1 MNTIL
6 GVAAACFCVAAV
18 LAIAAVFSVCRK
30 LRLLVSNQLELAQ
43 REVVRRLSDLG
54 RRLDAVESRLFNLG
68 SELNEVN
75 QRLDA
80 VGNRLSDLDREL
92 NGISTAVIPD
102 DSAARRAK
110 TEVDKFNEGLF
121 NILTYNG
128 SRKSE
133 DK

>member
-6 GVAAACFCVAAV
+6 GIAAACFCVAAV

-30 LRLLVSNQLELAQ
+30 LRLRMSNQLERAQ
-43 REVVRRLSDLG
+43 REVGS
-54 RRLDAVESRLFNLG
+54 RLDAVESRLFGLG
-68 SELNEVN
+68 GKLNEAN

-80 VGNRLSDLDREL
+80 VGSRLSDLDGKL

-128 SRKSE
+128 SRKPE

>member
-6 GVAAACFCVAAV
+6 MIATACFCAAAV
-18 LAIAAVFSVCRK
+18 LAIAVVFSVCRK
-30 LRLLVSNQLELAQ
+30 LRLHMSNQLEQAQ
-43 REVVRRLSDLG
+43 RESVSRISDLDG
-54 RRLDAVESRLFNLG
+54 K
-68 SELNEVN
+68 LNEVN

-110 TEVDKFNEGLF
+110 AEVDKFNEGIY
-121 NILTYNG
+121 NIMTYNG
-128 SRKSE
+128 SRKPE

>member
-6 GVAAACFCVAAV
+6 GIAAACFCVAAV
-18 LAIAAVFSVCRK
+18 LAIAAVFAVCRK
-30 LRLLVSNQLELAQ
+30 LRLRMSNQLELAQ
-43 REVVRRLSDLG
+43 REVGRQLSDLDG
-54 RRLDAVESRLFNLG
+54 K
-68 SELNEVN
+68 LNEVN

-110 TEVDKFNEGLF
+110 AEVDKFNEGLF

-128 SRKSE
+128 SRKPE

>member
-6 GVAAACFCVAAV
+6 GIAAACFCVAAV
-18 LAIAAVFSVCRK
+18 LAIAAVFAVCRK
-30 LRLLVSNQLELAQ
+30 LRLRMSNQLEQAQ
-43 REVVRRLSDLG
+43 REVVRRLSDLDG
-54 RRLDAVESRLFNLG
+54 KLNEINQRIDAVKSW
-68 SELNEVN
+68 
-75 QRLDA
+75 
-80 VGNRLSDLDREL
+80 LSDLDREL
-92 NGISTAVIPD
+92 NGISTAVMPD

-128 SRKSE
+128 SRKPE

>member
-6 GVAAACFCVAAV
+6 GIAAAFFCVAAV

-30 LRLLVSNQLELAQ
+30 LRRLFMSNQLEQAQ
-43 REVVRRLSDLG
+43 QEAGS
-54 RRLDAVESRLFNLG
+54 RLDAVESRLFGLG
-68 SELNEVN
+68 GKLNEVN

-80 VGNRLSDLDREL
+80 VGNRLSDLHREL

-102 DSAARRAK
+102 DSAARRAN

-128 SRKSE
+128 SRKPE

>member
-6 GVAAACFCVAAV
+6 MIAAACFCVAAV
-18 LAIAAVFSVCRK
+18 LAIGTVFAVCRK
-30 LRLLVSNQLELAQ
+30 LRLRMSNQLEQAK
-43 REVVRRLSDLG
+43 REAVRRLSDLDG
-54 RRLDAVESRLFNLG
+54 K
-68 SELNEVN
+68 LNEVN

-80 VGNRLSDLDREL
+80 VGSLFSDFDRKLD
-92 NGISTAVIPD
+92 GIGTAVIPD

-128 SRKSE
+128 SRKPE

>member
-6 GVAAACFCVAAV
+6 GIAAACFCVAAV
-18 LAIAAVFSVCRK
+18 LAIAVVFSTCRK
-30 LRLLVSNQLELAQ
+30 LKLLVLDQLDRAR
-43 REVVRRLSDLG
+43 RETG
-54 RRLDAVESRLFNLG
+54 RRLDAVDRKLDESNR
-68 SELNEVN
+68 
-75 QRLDA
+75 RLDA
-80 VGNRLSDLDREL
+80 VDSLLSGLDRKL
-92 NGISTAVIPD
+92 DGISTAVIPD

-128 SRKSE
+128 SRKPE

>member
-6 GVAAACFCVAAV
+6 GIAAACFCVTAV

-30 LRLLVSNQLELAQ
+30 LRLRMLRMSNQLECAQ
-43 REVVRRLSDLG
+43 REVARRLSDLDG
-54 RRLDAVESRLFNLG
+54 K
-68 SELNEVN
+68 LNEAN

-80 VGNRLSDLDREL
+80 VGNRLSDLHREI

-128 SRKSE
+128 SRKPE

>member
-6 GVAAACFCVAAV
+6 GIAAAAV
-18 LAIAAVFSVCRK
+18 VFSVCRK
-30 LRLLVSNQLELAQ
+30 LRLRMSNQLEQAQ
-43 REVVRRLSDLG
+43 REVGRQLSDLDG
-54 RRLDAVESRLFNLG
+54 KLNEINQRIDSVGNRLFNLG
-68 SELNEVN
+68 RKLNETN

-80 VGNRLSDLDREL
+80 VWNRLSDLDRKL
-92 NGISTAVIPD
+92 DGISTAVIPD

-128 SRKSE
+128 SRKPE

>member
-6 GVAAACFCVAAV
+6 GIAAACFCVAAV
-18 LAIAAVFSVCRK
+18 LAIAAVFAVCRK
-30 LRLLVSNQLELAQ
+30 LRLRTNELELAR
-43 REVVRRLSDLG
+43 REAVSRFSDLDQ
-54 RRLDAVESRLFNLG
+54 RLDAVESRLFNLG

-80 VGNRLSDLDREL
+80 VGNRLSDLHREL

-128 SRKSE
+128 SRKPE

>member
-6 GVAAACFCVAAV
+6 GIAAACFCVTAV

-30 LRLLVSNQLELAQ
+30 LRLRMSNQLECAQ
-43 REVVRRLSDLG
+43 REVARRLSDLDG
-54 RRLDAVESRLFNLG
+54 K
-68 SELNEVN
+68 LNEAN
-75 QRLDA
+75 QRLDV
-80 VGNRLSDLDREL
+80 VGNRLSDLYREI

-128 SRKSE
+128 SRKPE

>member
-6 GVAAACFCVAAV
+6 GIAAACFCVAAV
-18 LAIAAVFSVCRK
+18 LAIAAVFAVCRK
-30 LRLLVSNQLELAQ
+30 LRLRTNQLERAQ
-43 REVVRRLSDLG
+43 REVASRLSDLDG
-54 RRLDAVESRLFNLG
+54 K
-68 SELNEVN
+68 LNEAN

-80 VGNRLSDLDREL
+80 VGNRLSDLYREL

-128 SRKSE
+128 SRKPE

>member
-6 GVAAACFCVAAV
+6 GIAAACFCVAAV

-30 LRLLVSNQLELAQ
+30 LRLRMLRMSNQLEQAQ
-43 REVVRRLSDLG
+43 REAVSRLSDLDG
-54 RRLDAVESRLFNLG
+54 K
-68 SELNEVN
+68 LNEAN

-80 VGNRLSDLDREL
+80 VGNRLSDLHREI

-128 SRKSE
+128 SRKPE

>member
-6 GVAAACFCVAAV
+6 GIAAACFCVAAV

-30 LRLLVSNQLELAQ
+30 LKLLVSNQLELAQ
-43 REVVRRLSDLG
+43 REVVRRLSDLDG
-54 RRLDAVESRLFNLG
+54 K
-68 SELNEVN
+68 LNETN
-75 QRLDA
+75 QRLDT
-80 VGNRLSDLDREL
+80 VWNRLSDLDRKL
-92 NGISTAVIPD
+92 DGISTAVIPD

-110 TEVDKFNEGLF
+110 AEVDKFNEGLF

-128 SRKSE
+128 SRKPE

>member
-6 GVAAACFCVAAV
+6 MIAAACFCVAAV

-30 LRLLVSNQLELAQ
+30 LKLLVSNQLERAQ
-43 REVVRRLSDLG
+43 RETGRRLEAVERKLYESN
-54 RRLDAVESRLFNLG
+54 RRLDAVESMF
-68 SELNEVN
+68 
-75 QRLDA
+75 
-80 VGNRLSDLDREL
+80 SDLDRKL
-92 NGISTAVIPD
+92 DGISTAVIPD

-128 SRKSE
+128 SRKPE

>member
-6 GVAAACFCVAAV
+6 GIAAACFCVAAV

-30 LRLLVSNQLELAQ
+30 LRLFMSNQLERAQ
-43 REVVRRLSDLG
+43 LEAG
-54 RRLDAVESRLFNLG
+54 RRIDAVEHQLF
-68 SELNEVN
+68 
-75 QRLDA
+75 
-80 VGNRLSDLDREL
+80 DLDRKLDE
-92 NGISTAVIPD
+92 ISTAVIPD

-110 TEVDKFNEGLF
+110 TEIDKFNEGLF

-128 SRKSE
+128 SRKPE

>member
-6 GVAAACFCVAAV
+6 MIATVCFCAAAV
-18 LAIAAVFSVCRK
+18 LAIGTVFAVCRK
-30 LRLLVSNQLELAQ
+30 LKLLVSNQLKLVSNQLDRAQ
-43 REVVRRLSDLG
+43 WETG
-54 RRLDAVESRLFNLG
+54 RRLDAAESLF
-68 SELNEVN
+68 
-75 QRLDA
+75 
-80 VGNRLSDLDREL
+80 SDLNRKLD
-92 NGISTAVIPD
+92 GISTAVIPD

-128 SRKSE
+128 SRKPE

>member
-6 GVAAACFCVAAV
+6 MIAAACFCVAAV
-18 LAIAAVFSVCRK
+18 LAIGTVFAVCRK
-30 LRLLVSNQLELAQ
+30 LKLLVSNQLERAQ
-43 REVVRRLSDLG
+43 WETGRQLDVLDRKLDESN
-54 RRLDAVESRLFNLG
+54 RRLDAVENLF
-68 SELNEVN
+68 
-75 QRLDA
+75 
-80 VGNRLSDLDREL
+80 SDLNRKLD
-92 NGISTAVIPD
+92 GISTAVIPN

-128 SRKSE
+128 SRKPE

>member
-6 GVAAACFCVAAV
+6 GIAAACFCVAAV
-18 LAIAAVFSVCRK
+18 LAIAAVFAVCRK
-30 LRLLVSNQLELAQ
+30 LRLRILRMSNQLEQAQ
-43 REVVRRLSDLG
+43 REVGRRLSDLH
-54 RRLDAVESRLFNLG
+54 
-68 SELNEVN
+68 
-75 QRLDA
+75 
-80 VGNRLSDLDREL
+80 REL

-128 SRKSE
+128 SRKPE

>member
-6 GVAAACFCVAAV
+6 GIAAACFCVTAV

-30 LRLLVSNQLELAQ
+30 LRLRTNELEQAK
-43 REVVRRLSDLG
+43 REVVRRLSDLDG
-54 RRLDAVESRLFNLG
+54 K
-68 SELNEVN
+68 LNEVN

-80 VGNRLSDLDREL
+80 VGNRLSDLYREI

-128 SRKSE
+128 SRKPE

>member
-6 GVAAACFCVAAV
+6 GIAAACFCVAAI

-30 LRLLVSNQLELAQ
+30 LRLRMSNQLEQAK
-43 REVVRRLSDLG
+43 REAVRRLSDLDG
-54 RRLDAVESRLFNLG
+54 K
-68 SELNEVN
+68 LNEVN

-80 VGNRLSDLDREL
+80 VGSLFSDFDRKLD
-92 NGISTAVIPD
+92 GIGTAVIPD

-128 SRKSE
+128 SRKPE

>member
-6 GVAAACFCVAAV
+6 GIAAACFCVAAV
-18 LAIAAVFSVCRK
+18 LAIAASFSVCRK
-30 LRLLVSNQLELAQ
+30 LRLRMSNQLEQAQ
-43 REVVRRLSDLG
+43 RKVVSRLSDLDG
-54 RRLDAVESRLFNLG
+54 K
-68 SELNEVN
+68 LNEVN

-80 VGNRLSDLDREL
+80 VGNRLSDLYREL

-110 TEVDKFNEGLF
+110 AEVDKFNEGLY
-121 NILTYNG
+121 NIMTYNG
-128 SRKSE
+128 SHKPE

>member
-6 GVAAACFCVAAV
+6 GIAAACFCVAAV
-18 LAIAAVFSVCRK
+18 LAIAAVFAVCRK
-30 LRLLVSNQLELAQ
+30 LRLRTNELELAR
-43 REVVRRLSDLG
+43 REAVSRFSDL
-54 RRLDAVESRLFNLG
+54 D
-68 SELNEVN
+68 

-80 VGNRLSDLDREL
+80 VGNRLSDLHREL

-128 SRKSE
+128 SRKPE

>member
-6 GVAAACFCVAAV
+6 MLAAACFCVAAV
-18 LAIAAVFSVCRK
+18 LAIAVVFSTCRK
-30 LRLLVSNQLELAQ
+30 LKLLVSNQLERAKL
-43 REVVRRLSDLG
+43 ETCSRLDAVDRKLDDYN
-54 RRLDAVESRLFNLG
+54 RRLDAVESL
-68 SELNEVN
+68 
-75 QRLDA
+75 
-80 VGNRLSDLDREL
+80 LSGLDRKL
-92 NGISTAVIPD
+92 DGIGTAVIPD

-128 SRKSE
+128 SNKPE

>member
-6 GVAAACFCVAAV
+6 GIAAACFCVAAV
-18 LAIAAVFSVCRK
+18 LAIAAVFAVCRK
-30 LRLLVSNQLELAQ
+30 LMLRTNELEQAK
-43 REVVRRLSDLG
+43 REVVSRLSDLH
-54 RRLDAVESRLFNLG
+54 
-68 SELNEVN
+68 
-75 QRLDA
+75 
-80 VGNRLSDLDREL
+80 REL

-128 SRKSE
+128 SRKPE

>member
-6 GVAAACFCVAAV
+6 MIATACFCAAAV
-18 LAIAAVFSVCRK
+18 LAIGTVFAVCRK
-30 LRLLVSNQLELAQ
+30 LKLLVSRQLERAKWEIGRQ
-43 REVVRRLSDLG
+43 LSDLDG
-54 RRLDAVESRLFNLG
+54 K
-68 SELNEVN
+68 LNEVN

-80 VGNRLSDLDREL
+80 VGNRLSDLYREL

-128 SRKSE
+128 SRKPE

>member
-6 GVAAACFCVAAV
+6 GIAAACFCVAAV
-18 LAIAAVFSVCRK
+18 LAIGTVFAICRK
-30 LRLLVSNQLELAQ
+30 LKQLVSNQLERAQ
-43 REVVRRLSDLG
+43 WETGRRLEAVERKLYESN
-54 RRLDAVESRLFNLG
+54 RRLDAVGSLFSG
-68 SELNEVN
+68 
-75 QRLDA
+75 
-80 VGNRLSDLDREL
+80 LDRKL
-92 NGISTAVIPD
+92 DGISTAVIPD

-128 SRKSE
+128 SRKPE

>member
-6 GVAAACFCVAAV
+6 MLATACFCVAAV
-18 LAIAAVFSVCRK
+18 LAIAVVFSTCRK
-30 LRLLVSNQLELAQ
+30 LKLLVSNQLERAQ
-43 REVVRRLSDLG
+43 WETGRRLEAVERKLDEYN
-54 RRLDAVESRLFNLG
+54 RRLDAVESLFSG
-68 SELNEVN
+68 LN
-75 QRLDA
+75 RKLD
-80 VGNRLSDLDREL
+80 
-92 NGISTAVIPD
+92 GISTAVIPD

-128 SRKSE
+128 SRKPE

>member
-6 GVAAACFCVAAV
+6 GIAAACFCVAAV

-30 LRLLVSNQLELAQ
+30 LRLRMSNQLELAQ
-43 REVVRRLSDLG
+43 REVVSRLSDLDGKLNEINQRLDSVGSRLSDLG
-54 RRLDAVESRLFNLG
+54 
-68 SELNEVN
+68 
-75 QRLDA
+75 
-80 VGNRLSDLDREL
+80 REL

-128 SRKSE
+128 SRKPE

>member
-6 GVAAACFCVAAV
+6 GIAAACFCVAAV
-18 LAIAAVFSVCRK
+18 LAIAVVFSTCRK
-30 LRLLVSNQLELAQ
+30 LKLLVLDQLDRAR
-43 REVVRRLSDLG
+43 RETG
-54 RRLDAVESRLFNLG
+54 RRLDAVDRK
-68 SELNEVN
+68 
-75 QRLDA
+75 LD
-80 VGNRLSDLDREL
+80 
-92 NGISTAVIPD
+92 GISTAVIPD

-128 SRKSE
+128 SRKPE

>member
-6 GVAAACFCVAAV
+6 GIAAACFCLTAV
-18 LAIAAVFSVCRK
+18 LAITAVFSVCRK
-30 LRLLVSNQLELAQ
+30 LRLRMSNQLEQAQ
-43 REVVRRLSDLG
+43 RESVSRLSDL
-54 RRLDAVESRLFNLG
+54 DEK
-68 SELNEVN
+68 LNEAN

-80 VGNRLSDLDREL
+80 VGSRLSDLDREL

-110 TEVDKFNEGLF
+110 AEVDKFNEGLF

-128 SRKSE
+128 SRKPE

>member
-6 GVAAACFCVAAV
+6 GIAAACFCVAAV

-30 LRLLVSNQLELAQ
+30 LKLLVSNQLERAQ
-43 REVVRRLSDLG
+43 QEAGS
-54 RRLDAVESRLFNLG
+54 RLDAVESRLFGLSG
-68 SELNEVN
+68 KLNETN
-75 QRLDA
+75 QRLDT
-80 VGNRLSDLDREL
+80 VWNRLSDLDRKL
-92 NGISTAVIPD
+92 DGISTAVIPD

-128 SRKSE
+128 SRKPE

>member
-6 GVAAACFCVAAV
+6 GIAAACFCVTAV

-30 LRLLVSNQLELAQ
+30 LRLRMSNQLEQAQ
-43 REVVRRLSDLG
+43 REVG
-54 RRLDAVESRLFNLG
+54 R
-68 SELNEVN
+68 
-75 QRLDA
+75 
-80 VGNRLSDLDREL
+80 RLSDLDRKL
-92 NGISTAVIPD
+92 DGISTAVIPD

-128 SRKSE
+128 SRKPE

>member
-6 GVAAACFCVAAV
+6 MIAAACFCAAAV
-18 LAIAAVFSVCRK
+18 LAIAVVFSVCRK
-30 LRLLVSNQLELAQ
+30 LKLLVSNQLKLVSNQLERAQ
-43 REVVRRLSDLG
+43 WETGRRLEAVERKLDESN
-54 RRLDAVESRLFNLG
+54 RRLDAVESLISDFG
-68 SELNEVN
+68 GK
-75 QRLDA
+75 LD
-80 VGNRLSDLDREL
+80 
-92 NGISTAVIPD
+92 GISTAVIPD

-128 SRKSE
+128 SRKPE

>member
-6 GVAAACFCVAAV
+6 GIAAACFCVAAV

-30 LRLLVSNQLELAQ
+30 LRLRMSNQLERAQ
-43 REVVRRLSDLG
+43 QEAGS
-54 RRLDAVESRLFNLG
+54 RLDAVESRLFGLG
-68 SELNEVN
+68 GKLNETN
-75 QRLDA
+75 QRLDT
-80 VGNRLSDLDREL
+80 VWNRLSDLNREL

-110 TEVDKFNEGLF
+110 AEVDKFNEGLF

-128 SRKSE
+128 SRKPE

>member
-6 GVAAACFCVAAV
+6 GIAAACFCVTAV

-30 LRLLVSNQLELAQ
+30 LNLLVSNQLELAQ
-43 REVVRRLSDLG
+43 REVVRRLSN
-54 RRLDAVESRLFNLG
+54 LDG
-68 SELNEVN
+68 KLNEVN

-80 VGNRLSDLDREL
+80 VWNRLSDLDRKL
-92 NGISTAVIPD
+92 DGISTAVIPD

-128 SRKSE
+128 SRKQE